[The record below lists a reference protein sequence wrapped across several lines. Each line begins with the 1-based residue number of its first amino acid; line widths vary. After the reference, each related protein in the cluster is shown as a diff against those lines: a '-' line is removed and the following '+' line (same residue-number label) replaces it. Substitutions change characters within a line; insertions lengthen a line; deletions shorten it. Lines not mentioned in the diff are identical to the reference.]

1 MVLALQG
8 KDGTLN
14 EIRSEKKELEEVR
27 WYIVKSMLE
36 DFPELRERVTE
47 YLLKDRKSGSMQSK
61 RGYC

>member
-1 MVLALQG
+1 LVLALQG